1 MKQNVSELS
10 AVRLLQSIL
19 KGLLGAAQMHYIH
32 AKLNEQR
39 GFSKLSAR
47 MLEEYE
53 EEMASVAK
61 VMEHIARLGGEIKHE
76 VQAFEIYTDI
86 EDQIRQEAKI
96 QAIGVEGLEE
106 LIKAADLDLATE
118 NYLNEYFD
126 GEVEHNAW
134 LQQQVALIDTI
145 GIQNYLTTQL

>member
-1 MKQNVSELS
+1 MKQNLS
-10 AVRLLQSIL
+10 AVALLQSIL

-39 GFSKLSAR
+39 GFSKLSTR

-53 EEMASVAK
+53 EEMTSVAM
-61 VMEHIARLGGEIKHE
+61 VMEHITRLGGEIKHE
-76 VQAFEIYTDI
+76 VQAFEIYTNI

-106 LIKAADLDLATE
+106 MIKAADLDLATE

-126 GEVEHNAW
+126 GEVEHNTW

-145 GIQNYLTTQL
+145 GIQNYLTNQL